1 VIGALLER
9 LRARV
14 EVDQGTETVGGLVLP
29 FHRCWPLRALP
40 DGRRPAITSRH
51 AIHNPE
57 RPNHRGVD
65 LFYRYQ
71 PGDPPMRVGDGGR
84 TGRWWIPDHTWAVAP
99 ADGLVE
105 LAGTSRTGHRVWV
118 RHAGG
123 LLTGGFHMTEL
134 AVKPGDAVRMG
145 DPIGVVGDNPADHH
159 ARHLHWEVYTG
170 PIGRYPKGTVD
181 PERWLR
187 GAKVLGADGM
197 LR

>member
-1 VIGALLER
+1 MIGLLLER

-14 EVDQGTETVGGLVLP
+14 EVDQGTERIEGLVLP
-29 FHRCWPLRALP
+29 YHRCWPLRMLA

-51 AIHNPE
+51 ALRNPD
-57 RPNHRGVD
+57 RPTHRGVD

-71 PGDPPMRVGDGGR
+71 QGDPPMRVGDGGR
-84 TGRWWIPDHTWAVAP
+84 TGRWWIPDNTWAVAP

-105 LAGTSRTGHRVWV
+105 LAVNSRTGHRVWV

-123 LLTGGFHMTEL
+123 LLTGGFHMTTL

-145 DPIGVVGDNPADHH
+145 DPIGVVGDNPADHD
-159 ARHLHWEVYTG
+159 ARHLHWEVYEG
-170 PIGRYPKGTVD
+170 AIGRYPRGTVD

-187 GAKVLGADGM
+187 GAKVLEADGM